1 MVAERT
7 GYDPEEL
14 ESDLE
19 LEADLGIDTVKQ
31 AEIVSQ
37 LRSDYHLT
45 QDQDFRLA
53 DHPTLQALAD
63 YIVSRIPASTKTTAA
78 ATETT
83 TSESTASETATAHP
97 IEQEV
102 VLDPTL
108 GDGFQIQR
116 VLWKRLPDK
125 DATHGHDEIGELL
138 QATQTALILSDD
150 SDRALSVWKKMTG
163 QNGTPTGKRIEVLD
177 MAWCAQAPIED
188 LERRISDIRRQSHG
202 HLSVFVLLTGSQT
215 AAHSHTN
222 ATWAARASFRLA
234 KVLARQSDNGAEL
247 PLLWW
252 TVVPAVVAKTHDE
265 DQMAARPVDA
275 AQAAMLGLTRT
286 LNREWLDRRVLLHL
300 VERDLLA
307 EPEASNADVAET
319 LRRTARATA
328 SSNELLATSRGLWT
342 VTMHLPNRAH
352 PRHVTQDGVVLI
364 TGGLGGVGSIT
375 TRAVADLWGCRI
387 AMVGRRPE
395 PTGVTPS
402 IPDRKA
408 VRDQLR
414 QAGKPASPLN
424 VDQELERIRRDREAH
439 LLLDELKAKS
449 IDFMYLSADLTNPD
463 QVQRLME
470 AIAQR
475 WGRLDLIVHA
485 AGVEKSQRLPDKAE
499 SEFDLVMQTKAD
511 AARHLIK
518 AARSVL
524 SNRPPV
530 ISYGSVA
537 GLFGNPG
544 QIDYAAA
551 NTALTAIGDP
561 DRNADMVIHW
571 TAWDGIGMTSG
582 RFIRKSL
589 EDRGVAMLPPAKGA
603 EAIRRLLATTDGAE
617 FLVSGPLGELG
628 DRVPRPSLLISGG
641 GNGNSGGGPRP
652 WHVTNVDM
660 NVTLNK
666 DLTWIA
672 HHSLDGVGLLPAVA
686 GTTMMCEAATLAV
699 GNGWRLAS
707 VEEARYL
714 KPVKVQPT
722 NPRTVIVNARDAGRR
737 GLVRAS
743 VQTRIERGPRK
754 GTVQD
759 HFTCLVRFTEGTD
772 TQGAEQ
778 QARIM
783 PGTMAW
789 SGPGAT
795 KIYEHFFHGPSFQV
809 LDHIRILGNDGL
821 VAEARPLG
829 LPVAQL
835 LASQQGTENQSQS
848 TSTQAPPAM
857 AIEAAMQAAGY
868 LAAVHGAPLVLP
880 TGIDRVRTMAPPAE
894 IERADRW
901 IVRVQRGSDIQD
913 QQTVRFD
920 AEILDQDAR
929 LLMAVSGIELSATA
943 REQSDSFDLPVRT
956 IETVE
961 VRLEDLGNEG
971 AMSIDLSQWLTAR
984 ELERASAIRHPGR
997 RLEWIAGR
1005 MAAKKA
1011 LQIHVRDHLGIH
1023 LQHTE
1028 LEILPDPNGAPQARA
1043 LHGLVDL
1050 PSLSITHAAG
1060 RAICAIM
1067 PASQHVGIDLTPVEE
1082 RSDDFV
1088 QQWFTHSER
1097 ILVTRHPGS
1106 TAWTVSAIWA
1116 IKEAVSKVLGLGLK
1130 LATPEMEVMSLGQ
1143 DDGRADVRLSGMAAT
1158 RLAEM
1163 GGGTIVCGFQAHHR
1177 GILAWAAIPSEERT
1191 IAPLLAMAEATRRIE
1206 PKSVLLRA
1214 S

>member
-1 MVAERT
+1 MVADRT

-37 LRSDYHLT
+37 LRSDYHLG
-45 QDQDFRLA
+45 QDSDFRLA
-53 DHPTLQALAD
+53 DHPTLQALAN
-63 YIVSRIPASTKTTAA
+63 YIVSRIPATTHQ
-78 ATETT
+78 
-83 TSESTASETATAHP
+83 TAVPTETATASAHP

-102 VLDPTL
+102 ALDPTL

-116 VLWKRLPDK
+116 VLWKRLPENE
-125 DATHGHDEIGELL
+125 ATRDHDEIGALL

-163 QNGTPTGKRIEVLD
+163 QNGTPTGKRIEILD
-177 MAWCAQAPIED
+177 MAWCSQAPIED
-188 LERRISDIRRQSHG
+188 LERRVDDIRRQSRG
-202 HLSVFVLLTGSQT
+202 HLSVFVLLTGSSAGTT
-215 AAHSHTN
+215 AS
-222 ATWAARASFRLA
+222 ARASFRLA

-252 TVVPAVVAKTHDE
+252 SVVPAVVSKTDDE
-265 DQMAARPVDA
+265 DQMAARPVDSD
-275 AQAAMLGLTRT
+275 QAAMLGLTRT

-307 EPEASNADVAET
+307 GPQTTDTDIAET
-319 LRRTARATA
+319 LRRTAKATT
-328 SSNELLATSRGLWT
+328 SSNELLATSHGLWM
-342 VTMHLPNRAH
+342 VNMVLPKRAH
-352 PRHVTQDGVVLI
+352 PRHVDRDGVVLI

-395 PTGVTPS
+395 PTGTTPS

-414 QAGKPASPLN
+414 QAGRPASPLH

-439 LLLDELKAKS
+439 LLVDDLRAKHLDF
-449 IDFMYLSADLTNPD
+449 IYVSADLTHPE
-463 QVQRLME
+463 QVQRLMN

-511 AARHLIK
+511 AARHLIE
-518 AARSVL
+518 AAQTVL
-524 SNRPPV
+524 STRPPM

-561 DRNADMVIHW
+561 NRDVDMVIHW

-589 EDRGVAMLPPAKGA
+589 EDRGVAMLPEKKGA
-603 EAIRRLLATTDGAE
+603 EAIRRLLATTDSAE

-641 GNGNSGGGPRP
+641 GNGSNGGGPRP
-652 WHVTNVDM
+652 WQVTNVDM

-686 GTTMMCEAATLAV
+686 GTTMMCEAATRSVAQ
-699 GNGWRLAS
+699 GWRLSS

-714 KPVKVQPT
+714 KPVKIQPT
-722 NPRTVIVNARDAGRR
+722 GPRTVLVTARSAGQR

-759 HFTCLVRFTEGTD
+759 HFTCMVRFSEGSDEQTI
-772 TQGAEQ
+772 EQ
-778 QARIM
+778 QPRIR

-809 LDHIRILGNDGL
+809 LDHIRILGDDGL
-821 VAEARPLG
+821 VAEALPLG

-835 LASQQGTENQSQS
+835 LASQQGTQGPSHP
-848 TSTQAPPAM
+848 TSTEAPPAM

-868 LAAVHGAPLVLP
+868 LAGVHGAPLVLP
-880 TGIDRVRTMAPPAE
+880 TGIDRVRAMAAPCD

-901 IVRVQRGSDIQD
+901 IVRVQRDSDIQD
-913 QQTVRFD
+913 KRTVRFD

-929 LLMAVSGIELSATA
+929 LLMAISGIELSATA

-961 VRLEDLGNEG
+961 VRLDDLGNG
-971 AMSIDLSQWLTAR
+971 QQVSIDLSQWLTSA
-984 ELERASAIRHPGR
+984 ELERASAIRHPSR

-1011 LQIHVRDHLGIH
+1011 MRIHVRDHLGIQ
-1023 LQHTE
+1023 LNPTDV
-1028 LEILPDPNGAPQARA
+1028 EILADSNGAPHARA
-1043 LHGLVDL
+1043 LQGLVNL
-1050 PSLSITHAAG
+1050 PALSITHAAG

-1082 RSDDFV
+1082 RSNDFV
-1088 QQWFTHSER
+1088 QQWFTSSEQ
-1097 ILVTRHPGS
+1097 ILVTRHPGP
-1106 TAWTVSAIWA
+1106 TARTVSAIWA

-1130 LATPEMEVMSLGQ
+1130 LATSEMEVTSLRQ
-1143 DDGRADVRLSGMAAT
+1143 DGRAEVRLSGMATT
-1158 RLAEM
+1158 RLMEM
-1163 GGGTIVCGFQAHHR
+1163 GGGAIVCGFQGHHR
-1177 GILAWAAIPSEERT
+1177 GVLAWAAIPTDEKT
-1191 IAPLLAMAEATRRIE
+1191 IAPLLAMAEASHRIE